1 MFSYIQPL
9 LFLCPSGSRSVS
21 KHDFFWSPARTR
33 WLFQA
38 ARAQSRGP
46 GAHSDQQRI
55 RYCRCVL
62 CRSAPQECA
71 GFPRVHAPCVVCVWP
86 AALHSPAGDHLIQ
99 CEQLPDVCQTIEVT
113 TENEEQTVS
122 SSHSYPLQISP
133 VSSCC
138 GETPHTQTH
147 PLNRSMLRGTTK
159 KSPNNAPT
167 GSWPHGNLFYI
178 IVVSIQRIGFPQL
191 YLIGCLCSA
200 WAIKNPPWFRC

>member
-21 KHDFFWSPARTR
+21 KHDFFWSPAWTR
-33 WLFQA
+33 RLFQA

-62 CRSAPQECA
+62 CRPAPQECA

-147 PLNRSMLRGTTK
+147 PLNRSMLRGTK
-159 KSPNNAPT
+159 KKAQIMHLQAPDHMGT
-167 GSWPHGNLFYI
+167 SFTSLWFQYRGLAFLN
-178 IVVSIQRIGFPQL
+178 SIW
-191 YLIGCLCSA
+191 SA
-200 WAIKNPPWFRC
+200 VYVLPEQ